1 MKTFEK
7 WINEEASDFLN
18 KKRDNSGS
26 RRITESVY
34 TVQPKSKEELRKI
47 IYDTIKKEG
56 LNCDL
61 NFIDTSLITDM
72 SSLFAYTMFNGK
84 IDKWDVSNVKY
95 MDFMFED
102 SEFNQN
108 ISKWDVSNVEMMRF
122 MFYNSKFDRDL
133 SNWDVS
139 KVRFMSHMF
148 DGSPLESNSPAWY
161 KGINIHNK

>member
-1 MKTFEK
+1 MKTFEQ
-7 WINEEASDFLN
+7 WINEEAFNLLN
-18 KKRDNSGS
+18 KKKDNSDS
-26 RRITESVY
+26 HRITESVY
-34 TVQPKSKEELRKI
+34 TVQPKSKEELSKI
-47 IYDTIKKEG
+47 IWDTIKKEG

-72 SSLFAYTMFNGK
+72 SHLFAHTRFNGK

-102 SEFNQN
+102 SLFNRDIDN
-108 ISKWDVSNVEMMRF
+108 WDVSNVEMMRF

-161 KGINIHNK
+161 KHP